1 MTRYKTPS
9 VKHNPP
15 HKRQS
20 RMYFLAKHLK
30 IFARNDSEE
39 EDGISFAD
47 TIPIFLARWTCW
59 LLHGGIDVLT
69 LLADWYTDPKIR
81 KMKYGDLKDEV
92 KLVLQNHGF
101 RS

>member
-47 TIPIFLARWTCW
+47 TIPIFLAR
-59 LLHGGIDVLT
+59 
-69 LLADWYTDPKIR
+69 
-81 KMKYGDLKDEV
+81 
-92 KLVLQNHGF
+92 
-101 RS
+101 